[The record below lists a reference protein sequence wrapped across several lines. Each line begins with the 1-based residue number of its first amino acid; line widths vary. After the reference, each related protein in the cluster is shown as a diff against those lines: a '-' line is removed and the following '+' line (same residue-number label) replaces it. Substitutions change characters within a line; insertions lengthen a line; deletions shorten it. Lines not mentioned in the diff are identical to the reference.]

1 MKTLS
6 KTNKEVL
13 TFILIWLCAY
23 VSVIT
28 IMAAVSQTFDL
39 GIAYFMVVI
48 ISGFIAAAS
57 VNAN

>member
-6 KTNKEVL
+6 KTHKEVL
-13 TFILIWLCAY
+13 TFILTWLGAY
-23 VSVIT
+23 VAIIT
-28 IMAAVSQTFDL
+28 IMASVSQTFDL
-39 GIAYFMVVI
+39 GIAYFMVGI